1 MKNKFYFSLI
11 CSVLA
16 AGMMVMPVCAQE
28 TEAVTESAAEEP
40 ARVWD
45 SSSRLEDGIFTV
57 YIQSSAD
64 DKDGWYWTV
73 YTGDKGDASF
83 YDLLTQ
89 STMEEGYAYV
99 GSFMGL
105 EGETADDY
113 IRIVHTDGFVV
124 DEYMDFDIHVED
136 GKITEHTG
144 GSHALP
150 TSDKDFEPVV
160 SGDWEA
166 EDGSPVF
173 LSLSLNP
180 EGGFDGVVS
189 DGGGR
194 DGSTELY
201 TFTAEYDVIAEAF
214 LYRNGSFKAAR
225 ITDGSET
232 EAEEPADETEEAADG
247 GSGLIAFD
255 PASETPEDLKLI
267 FHDPGYTDE
276 DITFVRAE

>member
-105 EGETADDY
+105 
-113 IRIVHTDGFVV
+113 
-124 DEYMDFDIHVED
+124 
-136 GKITEHTG
+136 
-144 GSHALP
+144 
-150 TSDKDFEPVV
+150 
-160 SGDWEA
+160 
-166 EDGSPVF
+166 
-173 LSLSLNP
+173 
-180 EGGFDGVVS
+180 
-189 DGGGR
+189 
-194 DGSTELY
+194 
-201 TFTAEYDVIAEAF
+201 
-214 LYRNGSFKAAR
+214 
-225 ITDGSET
+225 
-232 EAEEPADETEEAADG
+232 
-247 GSGLIAFD
+247 
-255 PASETPEDLKLI
+255 
-267 FHDPGYTDE
+267 
-276 DITFVRAE
+276 

>member
-1 MKNKFYFSLI
+1 MKNKWYFSLI

-16 AGMMVMPVCAQE
+16 AGMMIMPAGAEE
-28 TEAVTESAAEEP
+28 TEAVTESAAEE
-40 ARVWD
+40 AAQVWD

-57 YIQSSAD
+57 YIQSFAD
-64 DKDGWYWTV
+64 EKDGYYWTV
-73 YTGDKGDASF
+73 YTGDKGDATF
-83 YDLLTQ
+83 YDLVTQ
-89 STMEEGYAYV
+89 STQEEGYAYV

-113 IRIVHTDGFVV
+113 IRIVHTNGFAV
-124 DEYMDFDIHVED
+124 DEYMDFNIHVED

-150 TSDKDFEPVV
+150 TPDQDFDPVV
-160 SGDWEA
+160 SGNWEA
-166 EDGSPVF
+166 EDGSNVF

-189 DGGGR
+189 GGGGR
-194 DGSTELY
+194 DGITELY
-201 TFTAEYDVIAEAF
+201 TFTAEYDAISEAF
-214 LYRNGSFKAAR
+214 KFRNGSFQAAQ

-232 EAEEPADETEEAADG
+232 EAEKPAEGAEDG
-247 GSGLIAFD
+247 GTGLIAFD
-255 PASETPEDLKLI
+255 PASESPEDLKLI

-276 DITFVRAE
+276 DIIFVRAE